1 MEDKR
6 DFLFR
11 FIPAEIRSRLL
22 LDNEALYSVT
32 DQYTANKI
40 SKYIKRNIPDI
51 STVMDGTACIGG
63 NTLSFTK
70 FFNSVIAV
78 EIDPTRYAYLCHN
91 MRMFESTNVVIY
103 NASVLDVCQYTTQ
116 DMIFID
122 PPWGGPNY
130 KSRHRINLYLSG
142 VELSIVCRAIAPY
155 TKYIAIKVPTNF
167 DIDTFNARTND
178 VLTLLFRNTDLRKM
192 HLLIYEA
199 ASPAPAPAPAP

>member
-1 MEDKR
+1 MENKK

-11 FIPAEIRSRLL
+11 FIQPELRSKLL

-40 SKYIKRNIPDI
+40 SRYIKRNIPDI
-51 STVMDGTACIGG
+51 NTIMDGTACIGG

-70 FFNSVIAV
+70 TFSNVIAV
-78 EIDPTRYAYLCHN
+78 EIDFTRYSYLCHN
-91 MRMFESTNVVIY
+91 MHILGTNNVSIY
-103 NASVLDVCQYTTQ
+103 NENVINVCKHTTQ

-130 KSRHRINLYLSG
+130 KSKHRINLYLG
-142 VELSIVCRAIAPY
+142 NKELSSVCIEIAPY

-167 DIDTFNARTND
+167 DIDTFNNNTSSIM
-178 VLTLLFRNTDLRKM
+178 TQIFRNTDLRKM
-192 HLLIYEA
+192 HLLIYVVL
-199 ASPAPAPAPAP
+199 

>member
-11 FIPAEIRSRLL
+11 FIPAEVRSRLL

-51 STVMDGTACIGG
+51 NTLMDGTACIGG
-63 NTLSFTK
+63 NTFSFTK
-70 FFNSVIAV
+70 FFSDVVAV

-91 MRMFESTNVVIY
+91 MRMLESKNVTIY
-103 NASVLDVCQYTTQ
+103 NGSVLDVCKYGVQ

-130 KSRHRINLYLSG
+130 KCKYRINLYLG
-142 VELSIVCRAIAPY
+142 NTELSVVCRSLAPY

-167 DIDTFNARTND
+167 DTDTFNIRTCGI
-178 VLTLLFRNTDLRKM
+178 LKLLFRNTDLRKM
-192 HLLIYEA
+192 HLLIYETV
-199 ASPAPAPAPAP
+199 SPP